1 MRFESNRRPVS
12 VELPTLDPGVTLV
25 EVDDELGVTPVQA
38 LLCDALIGSAHD
50 AHWVD
55 AAGVAR
61 TARLRELVPHPR
73 YLDRI
78 AIARGFTPYQHT
90 SLIDRL
96 AGRLTEP
103 PTVVVATGVDRLYRS
118 ADCPSD
124 RAEALF
130 VRAIAALARVARV
143 HDVPVVVTRSRDD
156 EFSAPLAAAAHD
168 RLRCRKTP
176 FGPRFETG
184 DGDAETLVYR
194 VENGW
199 VQTTIAYW
207 QTVLEHRV
215 RMRERETTPARS
227 GASMGAH

>member
-1 MRFESNRRPVS
+1 MSTRQNRRSVS
-12 VELPTLDPGVTLV
+12 AELPALDPGVTLV
-25 EVDDELGVTPVQA
+25 DVDDELGVTPVQA
-38 LLCDALIGSAHD
+38 LLCDALLGSGRD

-55 AAGVAR
+55 AAGAAR

-78 AIARGFTPYQHT
+78 AIARGFTPHQHT

-103 PTVVVATGVDRLYRS
+103 PAVVLATGVDRLYRS
-118 ADCPSD
+118 ADLPAE

-130 VRAIAALARVARV
+130 VRALAALARVARV
-143 HDVPVVVTRSRDD
+143 HEVPVVVTRSRAD
-156 EFSAPLAAAAHD
+156 EFAAPLAAAARD
-168 RLRCRKTP
+168 RLRCRATP
-176 FGPRFETG
+176 FGPRFERP
-184 DGDAETLVYR
+184 DGTAETLVYR

-215 RMRERETTPARS
+215 RMHDSEPAAAGPGVATEAR
-227 GASMGAH
+227 